1 MGEELDAEELDV
13 VELDAAV
20 EVVEVV
26 LTLVGVDEG
35 VVITGVV
42 VVETTVGEVYEI
54 GVEVALV
61 VLEQLLGQ

>member
-1 MGEELDAEELDV
+1 VGEELDAEELDV

>member
-35 VVITGVV
+35 VVITGGV